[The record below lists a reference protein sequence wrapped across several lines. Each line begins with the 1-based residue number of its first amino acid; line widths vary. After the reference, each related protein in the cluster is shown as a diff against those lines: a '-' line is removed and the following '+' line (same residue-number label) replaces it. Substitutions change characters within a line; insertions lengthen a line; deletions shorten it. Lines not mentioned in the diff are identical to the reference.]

1 MSEHKLIKP
10 KFALY
15 DKVFI
20 LDMESIE
27 KMIDIFDNSSLKNT
41 IKMWVYHGH
50 INEIKAKIHKGVDRI
65 FYGVCVYGCTGNE
78 YDKIA
83 EESFVDYSEE
93 RLVERAYNMFCEHFD
108 HIRRDTFV
116 KPEN

>member
-50 INEIKAKIHKGVDRI
+50 INEIKAKIYKGVDRI
-65 FYGVCVYGCTGNE
+65 FYGISVYGCTGNE
-78 YDKIA
+78 YEKTA

-93 RLVERAYNMFCEHFD
+93 RLIERVYNMFCEHFD